1 MIIRIATL
9 LLLVILAGC
18 STVSGWF
25 GSGSDKTGK
34 ENEPAKLVEFKQTA
48 TFNVRWHHKVG
59 GSGNYILPPAVTSD
73 AVYAANAKGELFRLD
88 PATGNEVWRVN
99 SGFNITAGVG
109 TGEGLVLV
117 GGGKGQ
123 LAAFAVDGK
132 LRWKTIVSS
141 EVLNIAKIVD
151 GIVVVRTADG
161 RLSGLDVTDGK
172 RLWLYEQS
180 IPPLIVRS
188 HAGVVIERGTVFAG
202 FAAGKLAAISIGSGV
217 VIWETVVSQPRGN
230 TELERISDIISSP
243 VLDDEQVCAVAF
255 QGRVACYGLAQGSLL
270 WSRDLSSDKGMTLF
284 HNFLY
289 ITNTSGAV
297 LAMDKS
303 SGSSFWKNEQLSMR
317 QTSAPYAFGN
327 HLMVGDYE
335 GYLHALS
342 REDGSMMARLKT
354 DGSAILTA
362 PIELD
367 GGVLVQTRNGGL
379 YSVTLN

>member
-1 MIIRIATL
+1 MILRIATL
-9 LLLVILAGC
+9 LLLVMLAGC

-25 GSGSDKTGK
+25 GSGGDKTGK
-34 ENEPAKLVEFKQTA
+34 EPAKLVEFKQTA
-48 TFNVRWHHKVG
+48 TFDVRWHHKVG
-59 GSGNYILPPAVTSD
+59 GGGNYILQPAVTSD

-88 PATGNEVWRVN
+88 PATGNEVWRVD
-99 SGFNITAGVG
+99 SGFSISAGVG
-109 TGEGLVLV
+109 AGEGLVMV

-123 LAAFAVDGK
+123 LAAFASDGK
-132 LRWKTIVSS
+132 LLWKTKVSS

-161 RLSGLDVTDGK
+161 RLSGLDITDGK
-172 RLWLYEQS
+172 RLWLYEQA

-202 FAAGKLAAISIGSGV
+202 FAAGKLAAISMGSGI

-243 VLDDEQVCAVAF
+243 ALDDEQVCAVAF

-270 WSRDLSSDKGMTLF
+270 WSRDLSSDKGMNLF

-289 ITNTSGAV
+289 LTSANGAI

-303 SGSSFWKNEQLSMR
+303 SGSSFWKNEQLLMR
-317 QTSAPYAFGN
+317 QTSAPYAFGDR
-327 HLMVGDYE
+327 LMVGDYE

-342 REDGSMMARLKT
+342 REDGSMAARLKT
-354 DGSAILTA
+354 DGSAIVTA
-362 PIELD
+362 PMELD
-367 GGVLVQTRNGGL
+367 GGVLVQTRDGGL
-379 YSVTLN
+379 YSVTLH